1 MESWRGTSS
10 EGGQQRGLDWNP
22 GSPGSSSET
31 LGDSNAPGS
40 LSSATEQTPG
50 RQDAN
55 AKSAYRAPCPPP
67 HPQRR
72 WEAFAHLPSSFDNF
86 LKAPFRNQQE
96 ANPFI
101 KLPPPFSCVATRLTY
116 CYLKHFKNIWKRKQY
131 KNDPETD
138 SGLVILDHTLKN
150 QERRVNCP
158 LQGRGGSPLGHVTQ
172 HLSGSESDS
181 SLWAQAV

>member
-1 MESWRGTSS
+1 MRGDSKEAWTGIPAPLVPALRPWGIQMPQARS
-10 EGGQQRGLDWNP
+10 QALQNRH
-22 GSPGSSSET
+22 
-31 LGDSNAPGS
+31 LGDRM
-40 LSSATEQTPG
+40 QTP
-50 RQDAN
+50 REPTEHLAHL
-55 AKSAYRAPCPPP
+55 PTP
-67 HPQRR
+67 RR
-72 WEAFAHLPSSFDNF
+72 RCWKAFGHLPSSFNNF

-116 CYLKHFKNIWKRKQY
+116 CYLKHLKNIWKRKQY

-181 SLWAQAV
+181 FLWAQAV